1 MPKKP
6 SHTNSSVLSL
16 VTTQYNTPYLKRL
29 QKMIDAI
36 YTKKEGANA
45 RNKKLE
51 KQKGLNY
58 QMESDRI
65 NGILANSLLSQ
76 THPNYTRLKNR
87 AKELEQLG
95 ALAFDRKIPE

>member
-1 MPKKP
+1 M
-6 SHTNSSVLSL
+6 TNNTSMLL
-16 VTTQYNTPYLKRL
+16 KAATAQYNTEYLKRL

-36 YTKKEGANA
+36 YTKKEGAHA
-45 RNKKLE
+45 RNNKLK

-87 AKELEQLG
+87 ANELSKLG

>member
-1 MPKKP
+1 M
-6 SHTNSSVLSL
+6 TNNTSMLL
-16 VTTQYNTPYLKRL
+16 KAATAQYNTEYLKRL

-45 RNKKLE
+45 RNNKL
-51 KQKGLNY
+51 KNQKALNY

-76 THPNYTRLKNR
+76 THPNYTRLKNK
-87 AKELEQLG
+87 AKELEELG
-95 ALAFDRKIPE
+95 ALAFNRKIPE

>member
-1 MPKKP
+1 MPN
-6 SHTNSSVLSL
+6 NSSMLSQA
-16 VTTQYNTPYLKRL
+16 TAQYNTEYLKRL

-45 RNKKLE
+45 RNNKLK
-51 KQKGLNY
+51 KQKALNY
-58 QMESDRI
+58 QMESDKI

-87 AKELEQLG
+87 AKELEELG
-95 ALAFDRKIPE
+95 VMAFHRKIPE

>member
-1 MPKKP
+1 MPN
-6 SHTNSSVLSL
+6 NSFMLSQA
-16 VTTQYNTPYLKRL
+16 TAQYNTEYLKRL

-36 YTKKEGANA
+36 YTKKEGAHA
-45 RNKKLE
+45 RNNKLK

-76 THPNYTRLKNR
+76 THPNYKRLKNR
-87 AKELEQLG
+87 AKDLEELG
-95 ALAFDRKIPE
+95 VLAFNRKIPE

>member
-1 MPKKP
+1 M
-6 SHTNSSVLSL
+6 TNNTSMLL
-16 VTTQYNTPYLKRL
+16 KAATAQYNTEYLKRL

-45 RNKKLE
+45 RNNKLKKI
-51 KQKGLNY
+51 KGLNY

-65 NGILANSLLSQ
+65 NGILSNSLLSQ

-87 AKELEQLG
+87 AKELEELG
-95 ALAFDRKIPE
+95 VMSFHRKIPE

>member
-1 MPKKP
+1 MPN
-6 SHTNSSVLSL
+6 NSSTLSQA
-16 VTTQYNTPYLKRL
+16 TAQYNTEYLKRL

-45 RNKKLE
+45 RNNKLK

-65 NGILANSLLSQ
+65 NGILVNSLLS
-76 THPNYTRLKNR
+76 
-87 AKELEQLG
+87 
-95 ALAFDRKIPE
+95 